1 MSTQANKALWGAGIF
16 SAVLSAALISIVNDA
31 RAKLDQAVI
40 DNVRQDSEISHMAQN
55 YDAIKL
61 ELRDIRDGQTLLI
74 KELTRIGEHLK
85 TFEAAE

>member
-1 MSTQANKALWGAGIF
+1 MSTQASKALWGAGIF
-16 SAVLSAALISIVNDA
+16 SAVLSAVLISIVNDA
-31 RAKLDQAVI
+31 RSKLEQAVI
-40 DNVRQDSEISHMAQN
+40 DNVRQDSEIEHMAEN

-61 ELRDIRDGQTLLI
+61 ELRDIKSGQAITI